1 MFDIFP
7 AGTGHG
13 CRQLEEVVFTVGT
26 SSGCTENHMLYVCHA
41 EAPSATGPQCQLM
54 CYCSATSQCKVAL
67 LLRPNQPVDYICD
80 ILPVNV

>member
-7 AGTGHG
+7 AGTGHE
-13 CRQLEEVVFTVGT
+13 CRKLEEVVFTVGT
-26 SSGCTENHMLYVCHA
+26 SSGCTENHMLYACHA
-41 EAPSATGPQCQLM
+41 EVPSSNGPQCQLT

-67 LLRPNQPVDYICD
+67 LLGPDQSVDYICD